1 MDLLTEVIDR
11 TDDERI
17 RADAASALGEARGW
31 EEDVARG
38 TQFLVDEAVVIE
50 GRDPE
55 RAALM
60 LIRATMLAQMGGD
73 IPRAI
78 ELADHAVR
86 TAAGSGEVEVGARC
100 LRGMALQHH
109 GESERA
115 ADDLAV
121 LDFVATI
128 PLDDVS
134 NDVLALLQLVGYMQM
149 VRERWDVARSTLD
162 GVIAAARRLGQPGV
176 LGMAGSLRA
185 EVDFRT
191 GRWTEAEA
199 EASADVELN
208 AIRREPVAYF
218 GHATLARIEAAR
230 GRVESCREHAAP
242 ALATGSRIGM
252 TLLEAWSA
260 SALGLL
266 ELGRGDARGALEHL
280 SVVWSDFQQAEC
292 RDPGP
297 LWWQGDLVEAL
308 VATGARDDAE
318 RLVRELDAQVAGDGP
333 RLGRGDRR
341 ARSWPPRSDRRRRVR
356 AVGCAAR
363 DARRAVRAR
372 PHAPVAR

>member
-1 MDLLTEVIDR
+1 M
-11 TDDERI
+11 
-17 RADAASALGEARGW
+17 
-31 EEDVARG
+31 
-38 TQFLVDEAVVIE
+38 
-50 GRDPE
+50 
-55 RAALM
+55 
-60 LIRATMLAQMGGD
+60 
-73 IPRAI
+73 
-78 ELADHAVR
+78 
-86 TAAGSGEVEVGARC
+86 
-100 LRGMALQHH
+100 
-109 GESERA
+109 
-115 ADDLAV
+115 
-121 LDFVATI
+121 
-128 PLDDVS
+128 
-134 NDVLALLQLVGYMQM
+134 LALLQLVGYMQM

-242 ALATGSRIGM
+242 TLATGSRIGM

-266 ELGRGDARGALEHL
+266 ELGQGDTRRALEHL

-318 RLVRELDAQVAGDGP
+318 RLVRELDAQVQTTGRVWGEAIAARGRGLLAATGDDEFARSAALLETLGAPFERARTLLLHGEARLRSGDRAGATPLLDDAVDTFQ
-333 RLGRGDRR
+333 RLG
-341 ARSWPPRSDRRRRVR
+341 
-356 AVGCAAR
+356 AA
-363 DARRAVRAR
+363 
-372 PHAPVAR
+372 PWVARAPTPPSAPRTTIRSRRSCRS